1 MAARKAVGGKGNTS
15 AARESKTGFVPKP
28 EKKVRKKREGQS
40 GCVNEQ
46 NNTLKRLKR
55 EREQGI
61 CRVEAICYHRSHH
74 DALSTIPQGLIL
86 LLVEPAVF
94 VRISE
99 ANRELRLTH

>member
-1 MAARKAVGGKGNTS
+1 MLAARKAAGGKGNTS

-40 GCVNEQ
+40 VYVNEQ

-61 CRVEAICYHRSHH
+61 YRVEAIL
-74 DALSTIPQGLIL
+74 DK
-86 LLVEPAVF
+86 
-94 VRISE
+94 RIGRCPSGDVIE
-99 ANRELRLTH
+99 YYIKWKDYR